1 MIRVRSEYK
10 ARAPVARPSL
20 YSTGSRRYRVTGTD
34 SEAVYLPE
42 RYRMPG
48 PVSESVSLGAASG
61 MSLLGD
67 LKSACHRDYTR
78 LRLLVTRT
86 GS

>member
-20 YSTGSRRYRVTGTD
+20 YSTGSLRYRVTGTD

-48 PVSESVSLGAASG
+48 PVSESLSLGGAASG
-61 MSLLGD
+61 MTEL
-67 LKSACHRDYTR
+67 ARR
-78 LRLLVTRT
+78 LEIGV
-86 GS
+86 SS